1 MSYSLYL
8 CRFVG
13 GDPAPMDE
21 AAVRDVLDPVTLAG
35 TTAASSPHSP
45 EFRELET
52 EDGGTVDVYGD
63 ARGLTFHRPSPGR
76 VLNLVAELARRTGAV
91 VVPDGRPAILTTE
104 ADRRHL
110 PKSLWAEAIVVP
122 PPALT
127 GQAISLAISPQ
138 PEPRRRPILPQFPY
152 HPNPVATGSVT
163 ASDEPCVCCGQER
176 GWVYT
181 GPVYAADAPDAGICP
196 YCIASG
202 TAADR
207 YDACFGDTIEG
218 DVSRDVVIAILTRTP
233 GFTAWQSPH
242 WLTHCGDGA
251 AFLGPAGTKE
261 LTAYPDAVDHLR
273 RQCAEWK
280 WPPDQVE
287 NLLGALDK
295 DGGPTAYLFR
305 CRVCEAHLAYAD
317 FT

>member
-8 CRFVG
+8 CRFAG
-13 GDPAPMDE
+13 GEPAPMDE
-21 AAVRDVLDPVTLAG
+21 TAIRDVLDPVTLGGTRAAG
-35 TTAASSPHSP
+35 AP
-45 EFRELET
+45 EFRQLEA
-52 EDGGTVDVYGD
+52 EDGGTADVHGG
-63 ARGLTFHRPSPGR
+63 ALGITFHRFSPGR
-76 VLNLVAELARRTGAV
+76 VLDLVAELARRTGAV
-91 VVPDGRPAILTTE
+91 VIPGDGPAIVTDE
-104 ADRRHL
+104 AHRRHL
-110 PKSLWAEAIVVP
+110 PEAFRKEAIVIP

-138 PEPRRRPILPQFPY
+138 PEPRRRPVLPEFPY

-181 GPVYAADAPDAGICP
+181 GPVYAADAPDTGICP
-196 YCIASG
+196 YCIAFG
-202 TAADR
+202 TAAER
-207 YDACFGDTIEG
+207 YDACFADTVEG
-218 DVSRDVVIAILTRTP
+218 DVSRDVVTEILERTP
-233 GFTAWQSPH
+233 GFTAWQSPN

-273 RQCAEWK
+273 GQCAAWT
-280 WPPDQVE
+280 WPPGQVE
-287 NLLGALDK
+287 DFLGSLDK

-305 CRVCEAHLAYAD
+305 CRVCAAHLAYAD